1 MPIAEQVEQVLGGP
15 SVLRQRVR
23 SIEDM
28 ASIVKKG
35 LPFPSLLALSARARI
50 DIPKMGQVL
59 MIPARTM
66 ARRRKTRRLSAAES
80 DRLMR
85 LARVVSRAIEVF
97 GDSDKAAAWLNE
109 PNRLLNNTAPID
121 VLDTDVGTH
130 SVETIL
136 GRIEYGVFS

>member
-1 MPIAEQVEQVLGGP
+1 MRMAENLESVLGGYA
-15 SVLRQRVR
+15 VLRHRVR

-28 ASIVKKG
+28 NSMVKKG
-35 LPFPSLLALSARARI
+35 LPFPALLALSTRVHV
-50 DIPKMGQVL
+50 DIAKMGQIL

-66 ARRRKTRRLSAAES
+66 ARRRKMRRLTVEES

-85 LARVVSRAIEVF
+85 LARVFSRAIEVF
-97 GDSDKAAAWLNE
+97 GNSEKAAGWLNQ

-121 VLDTDVGTH
+121 VLDTDLGTH